1 MILGGRQGLADALM
15 VGASIAVVENRSKL
29 SSWTFAKERR
39 AAEAS
44 QPSVVLAPALWVI
57 SEESSD
63 SSW

>member
-1 MILGGRQGLADALM
+1 M